1 MQYYLDTLNEED
13 EEIEPGTLDPEK
25 LEYAEDAIR
34 KLGQHLS
41 EITRE
46 ESIR

>member
-1 MQYYLDTLNEED
+1 MEHYLDTLNEED
-13 EEIEPGTLDPEK
+13 EEIEAGTLAPEK
-25 LEYAEDAIR
+25 LEYAEDTIR